1 MIKGQI
7 KNKRVFTGF
16 LKRLEKFGTS
26 TYVKRDVSVR
36 CARRYRV
43 ALKKY
48 IRGDNFP
55 PRKLPKLKGTH
66 AQRRAQ
72 RAFYAARNAS
82 VGLVR
87 TGKYVN
93 SIHLERAGLN
103 SVVVTDVEYGPYLE
117 FGTRNM
123 EARPHWMPTLDKCVS
138 DGDFDKIIEQYVSSF
153 LQGKL

>member
-48 IRGDNFP
+48 IRNTKFAP
-55 PRKLPKLKGTH
+55 LKYSTLLRYGIRRIRPGKTH
-66 AQRRAQ
+66 
-72 RAFYAARNAS
+72 YAT
-82 VGLVR
+82 LIR
-87 TGKYVN
+87 TKKYIN
-93 SIHLERAGLN
+93 SIHLEKSGEN
-103 SVVVTDVEYGPYLE
+103 TVVTSDVEYSVYHE
-117 FGTRNM
+117 IGTRNM
-123 EARPHWMPTLDKCVS
+123 VARPHWIPALDKCVS
-138 DGDFDKIIEQYVSSF
+138 DGDFDKIVEQYVSSF